1 VLHPPIAAL
10 IHQRHI
16 EVLMIH
22 LDSPD
27 PEFGSM
33 LRSGSQPIALAAI
46 LLLLIVVGIGSMA
59 LWRATTE
66 IVPEVDRVALARLL
80 QSRTAQAPEQLVER
94 TRSLEASQQDS
105 IDQLQM
111 VQDELQTVKRQLAS
125 EAADKKRLADQVAA
139 LTETVRLRQSFASAP
154 PDPSPAPETRPVSTR
169 THAMSA
175 IRHKRSKAK
184 SSPS

>member
-1 VLHPPIAAL
+1 
-10 IHQRHI
+10 
-16 EVLMIH
+16 MIH
-22 LDSPD
+22 LDSHD
-27 PEFGSM
+27 SEFGGM

-59 LWRATTE
+59 LWRATTQ

-80 QSRTAQAPEQLVER
+80 QSRIAQGPEQLVER

-111 VQDELQTVKRQLAS
+111 VQDELQAVKRSLAS
-125 EAADKKRLADQVAA
+125 EEADKKRLADQVAV
-139 LTETVRLRQSFASAP
+139 LTEAVDGLRQSFASAP
-154 PDPSPAPETRPVSTR
+154 PDPSPPPQMRPVSTR
-169 THAMSA
+169 AHAMSG

-184 SSPS
+184 S

>member
-1 VLHPPIAAL
+1 
-10 IHQRHI
+10 
-16 EVLMIH
+16 MIH

-175 IRHKRSKAK
+175 IRHMRSKAK